1 MALATW
7 HSSDPLQESGD
18 LQEEALAQ
26 PAPPRRARSA
36 HRFAKATL
44 GPLAILAVIVG
55 IWELVSYVVLDPQRR
70 FLLPPLQT
78 IFHQAFFIHSNLS
91 VLLSALGVTT
101 EVAMAGL
108 GLSIIIGMLI
118 AIAMSEFKSMER
130 GLYPYLVVL
139 QTIPI
144 LALVPLV
151 GFWLGFG
158 FTARIVVC
166 VLISLFP
173 IIASTLFGL
182 QSATRAYHELFDLHH
197 ASRFTKLVKLK
208 LPMALPS
215 TFNGFRISAG
225 LSVIG
230 EIVGGYFFQQG
241 KPDIG
246 VLLDQFTA
254 QLNGTMLFGAI
265 FIASLLGVAVFWTFG
280 GISSLVVGNWK
291 E

>member
-1 MALATW
+1 MTLTTSHQGSRRGEAAEL
-7 HSSDPLQESGD
+7 
-18 LQEEALAQ
+18 EEELVSL
-26 PAPPRRARSA
+26 PMKKLRAP
-36 HRFAKATL
+36 HRMLKATM
-44 GPLAILAVIVG
+44 GPLVILLVIVG
-55 IWELVSYVVLDPQRR
+55 IWEFVSYVILDPQRR
-70 FLLPPLQT
+70 FLLPPLQSV
-78 IFHQAFFIHSNLS
+78 FHEAFFIHTNLS
-91 VLLSALGVTT
+91 TLLSALGVTT

-108 GLSIIIGMLI
+108 ALSILIGMLI
-118 AIAMSEFKSMER
+118 AIAMSEVKAMER

-173 IIASTLFGL
+173 IIASTFFGL
-182 QSATRAYHELFDLHH
+182 QTATRSFHELFELHH
-197 ASRFTKLVKLK
+197 ASRLTKLFKLK

-254 QLNGTMLFGAI
+254 QLNGPMLFGAI
-265 FIASLLGVAVFWTFG
+265 FLASLLGVVVFWVFG
-280 GISSLVVGNWK
+280 GLSALVVGNWK